1 MAIYLSRRVRRDR
14 LQEIGEGFK
23 IGRLGAVSS
32 GAEKRKVRM
41 GRDESL
47 RKRRGWSH
55 SDSHHESRADLTPLQ
70 TPLHSWIPG
79 KPVEK
84 GGIKPLTNVSAG
96 RIKK

>member
-1 MAIYLSRRVRRDR
+1 MAIYLSRRVRWNR

-32 GAEKRKVRM
+32 GAKKRKVRM

-47 RKRRGWSH
+47 RKRRGGSH
-55 SDSHHESRADLTPLQ
+55 SDSHHESRADL